1 MTTVSEVVVV
11 GAGMAGAF
19 AVQALREEGF
29 SGRIVLVGAEP
40 HRPYER
46 PPLSKG
52 YLQGSTEREKV
63 FVHPAGWY
71 DEHDV
76 ELRTSVE
83 VTGLDREGQQVVLGD
98 GSRLSY
104 DQLVVATGA
113 EPRRLD
119 VPGADLDGVL
129 LLRSLE
135 NSDAIRATF
144 AGVSAAASGAGVGR
158 VAIVGGG
165 WIGLETAAAARMAG
179 LEVTVLEQDDL
190 PLLRVLGPELAKVFA
205 DLHRDKGVDLR
216 GGVAVAELTG
226 SLGRVTGVRL
236 RDGTE
241 VAADAVLVGV
251 GVRPRTELAEAAGL
265 EVRGGVVVDE
275 HLRSSDPRI
284 LAAGDVAFAFSRPL
298 GRHVRVEHW
307 ANARRQGAV
316 AARSLLGRDAW
327 DPRPPYFFTDQ
338 YDLGMEY
345 NGYVGSEGYER
356 VVIRGDLA
364 SREFIAFWVA
374 GGRVLAGMNVN
385 VWDVADQIERL
396 VLSGAQVDPMRL
408 ADPDVPLEE
417 LVAG

>member
-1 MTTVSEVVVV
+1 VATVSQVVVV

-19 AVQALREEGF
+19 AVQVLREEGF
-29 SGRIVLVGAEP
+29 SGRVVLVGAEP

-52 YLQGSTEREKV
+52 YLQGSTDREKV

-71 DEHDV
+71 EEHDV
-76 ELRTSVE
+76 ELRTAVD
-83 VTGLDREGQQVVLGD
+83 VTGVDRQAQQVVLGD
-98 GSRLSY
+98 GGRLPY
-104 DQLVVATGA
+104 DRLVLATGA
-113 EPRRLD
+113 EPRGLD

-129 LLRSLE
+129 YLRNLE
-135 NSDAIRATF
+135 DSEAIRATF

-165 WIGLETAAAARMAG
+165 WIGLETAAAARAAG
-179 LEVTVLEQDDL
+179 LEVTVLEQDPL
-190 PLLRVLGPELAKVFA
+190 PLLRVLGPELAEVFA
-205 DLHRDKGVDLR
+205 RLHRDQGVDLR
-216 GGVAVAELTG
+216 SGVGVAELTG
-226 SLGRVTGVRL
+226 SSGRVTGVRL

-251 GVRPRTELAEAAGL
+251 GVSPRTDLAEAAGL

-275 HLRSSDPRI
+275 HLRSSDPRV
-284 LAAGDVAFAFSRPL
+284 LAAGDVALAFSRPA
-298 GRHVRVEHW
+298 GRHIRVEHW

-316 AARSLLGRDAW
+316 AARSLLGQDAW

-345 NGYVGSEGYER
+345 TGYVGPEGYER

-364 SREFIAFWVA
+364 SREFVAFWVA
-374 GGRVLAGMNVN
+374 DGRVLAGMNVN
-385 VWDVADQIERL
+385 IWDVADQIERL
-396 VLSGAQVDPMRL
+396 VLSGAQVDAGRL
-408 ADPDVPLEE
+408 ADPDVPIEE
-417 LVAG
+417 LVAE